1 MHLKNKYQLRKRLKT
16 KQIVIKRMST
26 KSSKWKN
33 LKSNEIKKNL
43 ILWIISNKTDNNK
56 KNRDRI

>member
-1 MHLKNKYQLRKRLKT
+1 
-16 KQIVIKRMST
+16 MST

-56 KNRDRI
+56 KK

>member
-16 KQIVIKRMST
+16 KQIVIKGMST

-33 LKSNEIKKNL
+33 LKSNQIKKK
-43 ILWIISNKTDNNK
+43 SNFMNYFK
-56 KNRDRI
+56 